1 MCCYYEDILLRL
13 ENIVIMLQPGFSC
26 HLFHSL
32 VSSSSQLKSLLQQY
46 YLKLTRKYK
55 LIYNMISQKSK
66 LHLEVFVPQS
76 FKALMRPTYFNSCL
90 VGRILGIRFIQAL
103 LVCKV
108 LVQLLTA
115 VSLLVNSPE

>member
-1 MCCYYEDILLRL
+1 
-13 ENIVIMLQPGFSC
+13 MLQPGFSC

-76 FKALMRPTYFNSCL
+76 FKTE
-90 VGRILGIRFIQAL
+90 GINEADLF
-103 LVCKV
+103 
-108 LVQLLTA
+108 
-115 VSLLVNSPE
+115 